1 MYKIFNPN
9 PYGSRVG
16 DCVVR
21 AVSKVMNKNWPDAYM
36 DLCLVGLTAGDMPS
50 SNAVWGKYL
59 RSKGFEK
66 HIIPDS
72 CPVCMTVKEFLADH
86 KGTYVLCTGSHA
98 VAAVGGDYYDSWD
111 SGDEVPLFYWE
122 KGEE

>member
-1 MYKIFNPN
+1 MYKIYNPN

-21 AVSKVMNKNWPDAYM
+21 AVSKVTGQSWSDVYM
-36 DLCLVGLTAGDMPS
+36 DLCITGLTVGDMPT

-59 RSKGFEK
+59 REKGFEK
-66 HIIPDS
+66 HIIPDT
-72 CPVCMTVKEFLADH
+72 CPMCTTVKEFLRDH

-98 VAAVGGDYYDSWD
+98 VSAVNGDYYDSWD
-111 SGDEVPLFYWE
+111 SGRENPIYCWE
-122 KGEE
+122 EE